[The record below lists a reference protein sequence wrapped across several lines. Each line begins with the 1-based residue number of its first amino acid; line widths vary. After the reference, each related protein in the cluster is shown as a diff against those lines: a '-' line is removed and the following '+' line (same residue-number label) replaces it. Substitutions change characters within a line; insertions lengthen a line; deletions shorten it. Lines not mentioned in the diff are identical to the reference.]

1 MEFTPLQLTQLGLLA
16 CAYVVSIVGNA
27 QQISHLRTLPQIAT
41 EGDLGRFRAFARV
54 QMYLTVGMMAFALP
68 ALILVFVDRSPA
80 TLAQHVILWLPYGGM
95 FFFGY
100 FGKKRETRIQDPA
113 RCAEPLRP
121 EFLRLC
127 EAWKKKLLPDF

>member
-1 MEFTPLQLTQLGLLA
+1 MLAGIDKSASLLVVRGNKLVHESYFHGAQPDSAKNIHSGSKSILSALTG
-16 CAYVVSIVGNA
+16 
-27 QQISHLRTLPQIAT
+27 IALS
-41 EGDLGRFRAFARV
+41 G
-54 QMYLTVGMMAFALP
+54 
-68 ALILVFVDRSPA
+68 
-80 TLAQHVILWLPYGGM
+80 LWLPYGGL

-100 FGKKRETRIQDPA
+100 FGKKREARIQDPA